1 MYGAII
7 GDVAGS
13 YYEILEARARKN
25 KQIRSY
31 MEKTMILDK
40 NIPLFTEKSSCTDDS
55 ILTIAIMDAKL
66 NNKDYKETLKEYGLR
81 ELELGK
87 DIYNRGRFGKGFV
100 KWLTGDYEGDSYGNG
115 CAMRISSIGFLC
127 NSLEEVKEESY
138 KATIPS
144 HNHEESIKCA
154 EAVAVS
160 IFLLRNGL
168 PKEKLKEY
176 IENNYFKLDYNLD
189 DLRLNYLFTS
199 RAIDSVPQAIYC
211 FLESKDFENAI
222 TDKTR
227 AIIINSPSNP
237 TGSVYSEEELRA
249 IAEVAVKHNIYII
262 SDEVYEHLVYD
273 GAKHISI
280 ASFGEDIKKLT
291 IVVNAMSKTYA
302 MTGWRIGYT
311 ACEKELATAM
321 ANIQSHATSNPNSFA
336 QAASCVALDGSLDC
350 VNMMKEEFKKRR
362 DYMYERIN
370 SIEGVSCIK
379 PNGAFYI
386 MMNIDKIIGR
396 TLYGKKINGSD
407 DFAELFLEKAL
418 VAIVPCSGFG
428 ADNYLRW
435 SYATSMESIRKGLD
449 RLEKFI
455 MDGIDK

>member
-40 NIPLFTEKSSCTDDS
+40 NIPLFTQKSSCTDDS

-160 IFLLRNGL
+160 IFLLRSGL

-222 TDKTR
+222 RISLSIGGDSDTIA
-227 AIIINSPSNP
+227 AI
-237 TGSVYSEEELRA
+237 TGSL
-249 IAEVAVKHNIYII
+249 AEAYYGVP
-262 SDEVYEHLVYD
+262 
-273 GAKHISI
+273 
-280 ASFGEDIKKLT
+280 EDLIEK
-291 IVVNAMSKTYA
+291 VNSY
-302 MTGWRIGYT
+302 
-311 ACEKELATAM
+311 L
-321 ANIQSHATSNPNSFA
+321 
-336 QAASCVALDGSLDC
+336 
-350 VNMMKEEFKKRR
+350 R
-362 DYMYERIN
+362 DYMNPVLEKY
-370 SIEGVSCIK
+370 
-379 PNGAFYI
+379 
-386 MMNIDKIIGR
+386 
-396 TLYGKKINGSD
+396 YGKNKKKV
-407 DFAELFLEKAL
+407 LEVKH
-418 VAIVPCSGFG
+418 VK
-428 ADNYLRW
+428 
-435 SYATSMESIRKGLD
+435 ES
-449 RLEKFI
+449 
-455 MDGIDK
+455 